1 MRELEYVGL
10 LKHKEV
16 TGADISPA
24 GDTLAIGSYG
34 EGWSYREAFQ

>member
-24 GDTLAIGSYG
+24 GDTLAIGCYS

>member
-1 MRELEYVGL
+1 MEYVGL

-24 GDTLAIGSYG
+24 GDTLAIGCYM